1 MNKAKTQEIIDRLV
15 TGSPILDSR
24 DAVGVAFRNYER
36 SISAVLKSACD
47 RDWQDEDLYTVA
59 QITANAVTYRDRTI
73 AQLKKECEELKAKVD
88 SMHSWSWEYSPS
100 SVAYTVKPLV
110 FSEDENIPCNAT
122 LEVKVEKLAKY
133 FDKRAKENQKRASSE
148 EKLPCDDC
156 TCEPCLQHER
166 SGYYFSGKAD
176 TYTRAAEKVRE
187 LLG

>member
-1 MNKAKTQEIIDRLV
+1 MNKAKTQEILDWLV

-47 RDWQDEDLYTVA
+47 RDWQDEDLYAVA

-88 SMHSWSWEYSPS
+88 SMHR
-100 SVAYTVKPLV
+100 
-110 FSEDENIPCNAT
+110 NAT

-133 FDKRAKENQKRASSE
+133 FKRAKENQKRPSSE
-148 EKLPCDDC
+148 EKLPW
-156 TCEPCLQHER
+156 
-166 SGYYFSGKAD
+166 
-176 TYTRAAEKVRE
+176 YTRAAEKVRE